1 LAEARHVI
9 LVGLPGAGKSAVGE
23 RLARRLG
30 RPFLDF
36 DSELERRTGTSVA
49 QMFARAGEA
58 AFRAAEAALAAE
70 LAVLPEPLVL
80 APGGGWVAN
89 PAAAAT
95 LRPRGRIIYLRVT
108 PAAAV
113 RRMGPAV
120 YRRPLL
126 ATRDP
131 VVALEELL
139 ARRASLYAEADIT
152 LDTESLT
159 VDETVATLE
168 TLLREQLGG

>member
-1 LAEARHVI
+1 
-9 LVGLPGAGKSAVGE
+9 
-23 RLARRLG
+23 
-30 RPFLDF
+30 
-36 DSELERRTGTSVA
+36 
-49 QMFARAGEA
+49 
-58 AFRAAEAALAAE
+58 
-70 LAVLPEPLVL
+70 
-80 APGGGWVAN
+80 
-89 PAAAAT
+89 
-95 LRPRGRIIYLRVT
+95 
-108 PAAAV
+108 
-113 RRMGPAV
+113 MGPAV